1 MLCDRHPH
9 EFRIAP
15 DCGLYTV
22 WKNGQELWI
31 MQIRESDG
39 RWMNGPALL
48 IGKTGENVNDSTT
61 KDLSSKAPF
70 RFHDEE
76 L

>member
-1 MLCDRHPH
+1 
-9 EFRIAP
+9 
-15 DCGLYTV
+15 
-22 WKNGQELWI
+22 

-61 KDLSSKAPF
+61 KVSVLESSIPIP
-70 RFHDEE
+70 
-76 L
+76 

>member
-1 MLCDRHPH
+1 M
-9 EFRIAP
+9 
-15 DCGLYTV
+15 

-31 MQIRESDG
+31 IQIRESDG

-48 IGKTGENVNDSTT
+48 ISKTGENVNDSTT

-70 RFHDEE
+70 RFHDGE